1 MSCPRLIHSVVGV
14 GVTRWC
20 IEMVVFCVLLV
31 AAHGQEQ
38 FVESLSKDARVTQS
52 NLKLVNCASSVNQQA
67 SDEGAV
73 LAEACTVEFK
83 DGSRFSATLRYCP
96 TFEQCE
102 GAGGKFK
109 DILIRVLRTKKK
121 LEALAPKN

>member
-1 MSCPRLIHSVVGV
+1 MSCPRLIDSVTAV
-14 GVTRWC
+14 GVTWGC
-20 IEMVVFCVLLV
+20 IGMVVFCVLLV

-38 FVESLSKDARVTQS
+38 FAESLSKDARVTQS

-67 SDEGAV
+67 SDEGA
-73 LAEACTVEFK
+73 LLSEACTVEFK

-121 LEALAPKN
+121 REALAPKN